1 MALSPPHQPGSPQS
15 ARGGVGWGAG
25 AGLHRPT
32 RRDPPAGLPRR
43 TRPAPDSRHKPE
55 SPGWPQPWNGPRES
69 TSRPATRD
77 NSPADATTAVAPR
90 AVRPP
95 RPTRRPST
103 DAHDAFRPQ
112 RDQGRAGDDG
122 RQVRAS
128 PPDPANAAGPTGSDR
143 RTDTRPGCASGLR
156 CRGRARVGCG
166 DDQRRVDTK
175 CTHSGNRS
183 RRQRRGRRRCLE
195 CGGGPGQLGPG
206 HHQPDHDAVVEDLLA
221 WQNRPLDR
229 AWCLGMVANVR

>member
-95 RPTRRPST
+95 RPTRRPSR

-128 PPDPANAAGPTGSDR
+128 PPDPANAAGPAR
-143 RTDTRPGCASGLR
+143 RPITRRHELLLSK
-156 CRGRARVGCG
+156 
-166 DDQRRVDTK
+166 QRRRAISHSR
-175 CTHSGNRS
+175 THRRHRRS
-183 RRQRRGRRRCLE
+183 RRRGRTGDRDNE
-195 CGGGPGQLGPG
+195 
-206 HHQPDHDAVVEDLLA
+206 LLA
-221 WQNRPLDR
+221 ASELQLL
-229 AWCLGMVANVR
+229 A